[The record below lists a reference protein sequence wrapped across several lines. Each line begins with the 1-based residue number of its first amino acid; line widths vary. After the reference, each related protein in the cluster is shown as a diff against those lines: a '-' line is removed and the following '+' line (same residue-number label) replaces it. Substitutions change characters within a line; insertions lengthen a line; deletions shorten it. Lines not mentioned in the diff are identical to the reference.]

1 MANTSSAQRAARVAK
16 RKTQVNKSRLS
27 RMKSVVRSVEEA
39 ISSGNKQAAAEALA
53 VAQPIMMRAA
63 QKGIVHKKSASRK
76 VSRLTARLKTLAN

>member
-16 RKTQVNKSRLS
+16 RRTQVNKSRLS

-39 ISSGNKQAAAEALA
+39 LSSGNKQAAAEALA